1 MECSVSRYFDRVGAV
16 TFTALSMFRMD
27 ENAKKTNFTGSG
39 LKLRTEETDISCGHF
54 MTLVGRKYKIG
65 NNLETFSRINS
76 CLLKDGSAMPC

>member
-39 LKLRTEETDISCGHF
+39 LKLRTKETDNSCGRF
-54 MTLVGRKYKIG
+54 MTLVGRKYQIG
-65 NNLETFSRINS
+65 NASVTFFWRKS
-76 CLLKDGSAMPC
+76 CSLKVRSAMPY